1 MARKKAKSAAAGDP
15 SFEEAMAGLE
25 EIVAAM
31 EEEEL
36 PLEELVEKYETGT
49 RLLKR
54 CEEVLR
60 SAKKK
65 IRTIAE
71 DRDAGGDNEV
81 LTDGSEAEGIDGDDA
96 GGAGGAGKDADADD
110 DDIRLF

>member
-1 MARKKAKSAAAGDP
+1 MARRKTSPAKSGEP
-15 SFEEAMAGLE
+15 SFEEAISGLE

-71 DRDAGGDNEV
+71 DRDAGGDNES
-81 LTDGSEAEGIDGDDA
+81 LTDGSEAEGIEGDEAGDA
-96 GGAGGAGKDADADD
+96 GHEGEDADD

>member
-1 MARKKAKSAAAGDP
+1 MARRKTSPAKSGEP
-15 SFEEAMAGLE
+15 SFEEAISGLE

-31 EEEEL
+31 EEEDL

-65 IRTIAE
+65 IRTIAD
-71 DRDAGGDNEV
+71 DRGADAGEDVRNDGQDGEDGENE
-81 LTDGSEAEGIDGDDA
+81 A
-96 GGAGGAGKDADADD
+96 D